1 MLRREFFSLTAG
13 AAIGPQVVRGERLD
27 ELICQIERLVKVE
40 LPDVKSLEI
49 TYDPD
54 DPRIPLMIVALRV

>member
-27 ELICQIERLVKVE
+27 ELICQIGQLAKTALPGVKTV
-40 LPDVKSLEI
+40 EI
-49 TYDPD
+49 TYDPE
-54 DPRIPLMIVALRV
+54 DPKIPLIIIAMRV

>member
-27 ELICQIERLVKVE
+27 ELICQIERIAKIE
-40 LPDVKSLEI
+40 LPGVKALEI
-49 TYDPD
+49 TYDPE
-54 DPRIPLMIVALRV
+54 DPKIPLMIIALRV